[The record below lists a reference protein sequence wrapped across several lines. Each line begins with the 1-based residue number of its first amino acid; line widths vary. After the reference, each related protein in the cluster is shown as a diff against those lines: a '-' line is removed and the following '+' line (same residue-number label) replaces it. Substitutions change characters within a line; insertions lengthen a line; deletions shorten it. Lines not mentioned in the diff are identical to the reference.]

1 MPDPVQVIFWRT
13 FGSRKEFTVDG
24 RDLCYAVAKACT
36 EALKKYGFKGY
47 LKSSGEQYVGDK
59 IDLEMFLFIKAYA
72 LDALEA
78 RTTIM
83 AWEQPNGW
91 KHAYASSFEK
101 EMELLLFDM

>member
-1 MPDPVQVIFWRT
+1 M
-13 FGSRKEFTVDG
+13 DG

-59 IDLEMFLFIKAYA
+59 IDLEMLLFIKAYA
-72 LDALEA
+72 LDAFEA
-78 RTTIM
+78 RSISK
-83 AWEQPNGW
+83 AWEEPSGW
-91 KHAYASSFEK
+91 RQAYASSFEK